1 MAIEFS
7 HMLIFLEIASIKL
20 SSAPL
25 TPSTYNLK
33 LAKTTWSGGKR
44 STVTTKSVTLLRNLP
59 LNKGL

>member
-1 MAIEFS
+1 
-7 HMLIFLEIASIKL
+7 MLIFLEIASIKL

-25 TPSTYNLK
+25 PPSTYNLK

-44 STVTTKSVTLLRNLP
+44 LTVTTKSVTLLRNLP